1 MTKALVTGGS
11 GFIGHHMAKRLK
23 EMGYWVR
30 TVDIQLFKYGRLPVD
45 DYVIG
50 DLREKSVCDKVF
62 QTLDSEPWDEVYC
75 FAAWMGGAQVIFT
88 GDNDATIA
96 HDSALLD
103 ILSAEMCVKYKVKKV
118 FFSSS
123 ACVYSQDNQLD
134 ADHPVTYEDSAYP
147 ANPDSV
153 YGWTK
158 IWSEKL
164 YQSYRKNMKLDVRI
178 ARFHNVHGIEGAWG
192 NGKEKAPSSLCRK
205 VAMAKDG
212 DTIEIFGPGTQTRSF
227 LYIDECIE
235 ATRRLME
242 SDFSG
247 PVNIGSEE
255 MVTIN
260 ELVSIA
266 CSVEGKTVLV
276 SHIPG
281 PLGVRGRNSN
291 NDLARTMLG
300 WDYSLELKEGI
311 RRTYLWIKGEVD
323 ESKMH
328 SNSL

>member
-1 MTKALVTGGS
+1 MKKALVTGGS

-192 NGKEKAPSSLCRK
+192 NGKEKAPASLCRK

-227 LYIDECIE
+227 LYIDECLEGI
-235 ATRRLME
+235 RRLMDSE
-242 SDFSG
+242 DFFG
-247 PVNIGSEE
+247 PVNIGSDE
-255 MVTIN
+255 MISIN
-260 ELVSIA
+260 NLARKVMDIA
-266 CSVEGKTVLV
+266 GKKLE
-276 SHIPG
+276 IKNFPG
-281 PLGVRGRNSN
+281 PLGVMGRNSDN
-291 NDLARTMLG
+291 RLIKEKLG
-300 WDYSLELKEGI
+300 WSPSRPLREGMEK
-311 RRTYLWIKGEVD
+311 TYAWIDQQVREGKTD
-323 ESKMH
+323 PKS
-328 SNSL
+328 